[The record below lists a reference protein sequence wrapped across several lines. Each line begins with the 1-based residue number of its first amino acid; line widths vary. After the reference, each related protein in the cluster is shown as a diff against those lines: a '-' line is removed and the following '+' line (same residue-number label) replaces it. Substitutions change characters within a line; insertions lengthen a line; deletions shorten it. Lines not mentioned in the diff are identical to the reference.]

1 MTKVKRFFA
10 GLMAMVACFASAAF
24 VACDKDDNK
33 GGGTSAA
40 DSYVIYVT
48 DAEGE
53 AMADVQIGICDY
65 DTGRCATPKKTDEDG
80 KVVFNETKATYVL
93 NSYVSTPS
101 GYEWKEEY
109 QFTEYGEYTV
119 VLVEAE

>member
-33 GGGTSAA
+33 GGDTGAA
-40 DSYVIYVT
+40 DSYIIYVT

-65 DTGRCATPKKTDEDG
+65 ESGRCTSPKKTDEDG
-80 KVVFNETKATYVL
+80 KAIFNADKATYVL
-93 NSYVSTPS
+93 NSNIDAPS

-119 VLVEAE
+119 VLVEAD